1 MLNFYLFKEPKEEKS
16 KFSSVKNQFEGNDK
30 TFDVSDYSSVSSSS
44 RDDDIVPENYRSLI
58 TDMTSRIVEDE
69 FESSLFSITTIDE
82 RHYEIILNEVIEQ
95 CERTIQ
101 SGTASKELFNK
112 ARKFL
117 KLITNH
123 FENKMKVLKFLRDEI
138 IV

>member
-1 MLNFYLFKEPKEEKS
+1 M
-16 KFSSVKNQFEGNDK
+16 
-30 TFDVSDYSSVSSSS
+30 SSSS
-44 RDDDIVPENYRSLI
+44 REDDIVPENYRSLI